1 MVFKTLAHSLP
12 SWIEEKEAYLK
23 AKKNAQSED
32 FL

>member
-1 MVFKTLAHSLP
+1 P
-12 SWIEEKEAYLK
+12 GWIEENEAYLK